1 MIEIIP
7 SLLTNDPKELE
18 EKIRALES
26 IAKRVEGSE
35 LCRRIQVDIVDGVF
49 ADNRTV
55 SPDVVGRIE
64 TSLLV
69 DFHLMTK
76 EPMDWIERCVSGQ
89 AERII
94 GQVEQMSSQ
103 RDFVGRVVEMGT
115 KVGLAL
121 DLDTTV
127 EALDEAVLT
136 DLDVVL
142 LMSVKAG
149 YGGQEFDSGAIEKVG
164 KLKELRFSVNASFRI
179 CVDGGINESNI
190 EQVVGVG
197 ADEVCIGQ
205 HLFAEDIA
213 EHIERLRK
221 AAYGN

>member
-1 MIEIIP
+1 MVEIIP

-26 IAKRVEGSE
+26 IAKRAEGPE
-35 LCRRIQVDIVDGVF
+35 LCRRIQIDIVDGVF
-49 ADNRTV
+49 ADNRTI
-55 SPDVVGRIE
+55 SPDVVGQTE

-76 EPMDWIERCVSGQ
+76 EPVDWVERCVAGQ

-103 RDFVGRVVEMGT
+103 RDFIGRVAAIGT
-115 KVGLAL
+115 KVGLAI
-121 DLDTTV
+121 DLDTPV
-127 EALDEAVLT
+127 EALDEAVLI

-149 YGGQEFDSGAIEKVG
+149 YGGQEFERKVLDKIE
-164 KLKELRFSVNASFRI
+164 KLKEIRSRDNMAFRI
-179 CVDGGINESNI
+179 CVDGGVDEGNI
-190 EQVVGVG
+190 VEVVKAG
-197 ADEVCIGQ
+197 ADEVSIGNR
-205 HLFAEDIA
+205 LFEGDVEENIQM
-213 EHIERLRK
+213 IQ
-221 AAYGN
+221 GVV